1 MPGKATLNNA
11 IGDKPRLTR
20 EQIAQR
26 AARELPD
33 GAYVNLGWGIPN
45 LIADHLPPGLTVYF
59 HSENGI
65 LGMGRR
71 AKPGE
76 EDFDLV
82 DAMKVPVTV
91 IPGASF
97 FHQADAHLMTRGG
110 HLDVAVLGGF
120 QVSEKGDLANW
131 KIPGAKGSGN
141 IGGAMDIAAGAK
153 TLIVCMEHTTK
164 EGAPKIVRECTYPL
178 TGLECVDIIV
188 TDLAVIDVTPSGL
201 VLRELAPGWSAEEV
215 QNLTEAKL
223 NIPKHVAEIRLT

>member
-1 MPGKATLNNA
+1 MAEKA
-11 IGDKPRLTR
+11 RLAR

-26 AARELPD
+26 AALELTD

-45 LIADHLPPGLTVYF
+45 LIADYLPKGITVYF

-82 DAMKVPVTV
+82 DAMKVPVTL
-91 IPGASF
+91 IPGGSF

-120 QVSEKGDLANW
+120 QVSGKGDLSNW
-131 KIPGAKGSGN
+131 KIPGSKGSGG

-153 TLIVCMEHTTK
+153 NLIVCMEHTTK
-164 EGAPKIVRECTYPL
+164 EGAPKIVKQCTYPL
-178 TGLECVDIIV
+178 TGLECTNTIV
-188 TDLAVIDVTPSGL
+188 TDLAVIDVTPDGL
-201 VLRELAPGWSAEEV
+201 ELREVAPGWTPAEV
-215 QNLTEAKL
+215 QALTEAKL
-223 NIPKHVAEIRLT
+223 IVHGNVPEMKLC